1 MVTEIWKTHPIF
13 GWKYE
18 VSSIGNIRHIKHKK
32 NLEQHITYWYCYP
45 TMSNENWLPR
55 CRRLHRL
62 IAEVFI
68 PNPEN
73 KPYVNHKNGI
83 KHDNRIENLEWATG
97 SENNIHSINE
107 LWNKTNNWQK
117 KPVIQYDKE
126 MNKIAEFDWVSIAWR
141 ILWISHQQISNNL
154 KMKQNY
160 CHGFIFKYKEE

>member
-1 MVTEIWKTHPIF
+1 MVTEIWRDIDVCQ
-13 GWKYE
+13 WKYE
-18 VSSIGNIRHIKHKK
+18 VSSFGNIRHKK
-32 NLEQHITYWYCYP
+32 NKNNLTQNLVFWYVHQTLSNNWYP
-45 TMSNENWLPR
+45 KR
-55 CRRLHRL
+55 FRLHRL
-62 IAEVFI
+62 IAQAFI

-83 KHDNRIENLEWATG
+83 KNDNRIENLEWVTW
-97 SENNIHSINE
+97 SENNKHSLNK

-117 KPVIQYDKE
+117 KPIVQYDKE

-160 CHGFIFKYKEE
+160 CHGFIFKYQEA